1 MNRAGFFSLTLLCGA
16 SFVFSQSSR
25 SAAAARQVL
34 AIDTVSVMGVNC
46 PVSLLA
52 RPAGAGAMVETA
64 GRTQDAAPQLQ
75 LNWENRHGKDIVAAT
90 IEVRGYDASPQIIP
104 ADLAVSPKL
113 KKTFNLNVNLS
124 GDGKTTTDLRV
135 RPFAS
140 VSWIDLRSIE
150 YADGTHWNA
159 AAGETCRVVPSRLV
173 LVGAQ

>member
-1 MNRAGFFSLTLLCGA
+1 MMVLCGS
-16 SFVFSQSSR
+16 SFALSQSSLAP
-25 SAAAARQVL
+25 AAAQQVL
-34 AIDTVSVMGVNC
+34 AIDTVSVMGANC
-46 PVSLLA
+46 PVGLLA

-75 LNWENRHGKDIVAAT
+75 LHWENRHGRDIVAAT

-104 ADLAVSPKL
+104 ADVAVSPKL
-113 KKTFNLNVNLS
+113 KKTFHVNVNLS
-124 GDGKTTTDLRV
+124 GDGRTTTDLGI

-173 LVGAQ
+173 LVGIR